1 MGFPYPPGGT
11 DPLIGEDVSPPP
23 GFWCLSVSVVV
34 LPTLL
39 RDYWGPGCEKRE
51 RRQKPWDFH
60 LFSEHESGLEG
71 FPNAHFWGVSCSV
84 FRPGDTGGKKGE
96 FTDD

>member
-1 MGFPYPPGGT
+1 MGFPYPLGGT

-39 RDYWGPGCEKRE
+39 RDCGGLGVRKERE
-51 RRQKPWDFH
+51 DKA
-60 LFSEHESGLEG
+60 LG
-71 FPNAHFWGVSCSV
+71 FP
-84 FRPGDTGGKKGE
+84 PLL
-96 FTDD
+96 